1 MASVQ
6 IHMADRIDLLVD
18 KIKPRRD
25 SIFKPLYFVTQTAG
39 INHYLSLKLAASDG
53 VFAHAKFISP
63 NELMMDVAR
72 LLGNTNSSEYSTE
85 SLRWRIFKLLVSDAF
100 TQAFPYVAAYYR
112 NEELKRVQLAT
123 KLADLFDQYIVY
135 RTDMVVGWQEGQS
148 LFGGDNQQTEQW
160 QKWLW
165 LEIKAQIGE
174 GYLDKASYQ
183 RQLLKELQSTR
194 DFSGLQNEFSE
205 IHIFGLTVLTK
216 FHLEL
221 LWNLKHVMDV
231 HFYFLNPCVHDFW
244 YDCMSQKE
252 LVKKWS
258 WHRFRADIE
267 AYSAGN
273 ELLTSWGKV
282 SQELFTQLF
291 ALDDEVFSVI
301 DYESAPTP
309 KKTLLAQIQQDIKN
323 NLRPADQTEVEPISD
338 AQLEDGSIKLV
349 SNYSIA
355 REVEVLYDFL
365 VDKIENQYQGH
376 IEPHEIVVMMPQVET
391 YIPFIKAVFDN
402 APRYLPYS
410 IGDRKV
416 NDSQSVLTVCLTV
429 FQTVSEELTSESV
442 LRLLDLDLIRTQYEL
457 HDIGFLRDTV
467 RKANVRTGI
476 SGDKNLETH
485 LVAWEQG
492 LMKMLMGVFM
502 RNQSFEFDGETYLP
516 DPEIEG
522 SRMSEVLNFIVLVK
536 DLINRSRR
544 VHQNRNL
551 AQWNAYFIGYVN
563 SFAMFLEDQQ
573 EEVQNIKKKV
583 VSLDKI
589 NEKLNGIDLSFETY
603 LYILSTYYQ
612 NETVNDGYY
621 RGRITFCQALPM
633 RSIPFKIIAFLGLNS
648 GDFPRQDAQ
657 YAFDLIQVS
666 NLISGK
672 PKLGDRQTK
681 DNDKYLFLEAILSA
695 QDYFFMSYCGRS
707 IKNNKLKTP
716 SVLVDELMD
725 YIQSRAEVQEVK
737 PYLLTQHPLRRFSNE
752 YLKLDS
758 PKFTYLGGSSAAQ
771 FEKALDAQLSVE
783 KPTSLD
789 LSVVLAYFKHPI
801 KHFYARELGV
811 YLKDSEEILLAEQ
824 EKFSLDNLDKYQV
837 KTELIKGSIDLHEAK
852 KQGLLPLKNMAE
864 AQVILQK
871 ESMRELLEGY
881 ALATEGSPEQVITV
895 DLEMAGFQLK
905 GEIGGV
911 FEDNLVRT
919 YVSSLG
925 AEKKNRDGFVAYIE
939 WLVLIAQGNPK
950 NMVFLTTDPK
960 ENFNWNHQLYSQQMA
975 LAELANLIGFYEA
988 HAHQLLPILPFC
1000 SLFALNRNNSVKQK
1014 VEGSKEYDL
1023 YLQQSLMSGIWDDEQ
1038 QNADLAQQLLT
1049 SYHQLTH
1056 PKKK

>member
-1 MASVQ
+1 MAGVT

-39 INHYLSLKLAASDG
+39 INHYLSLKLATSDG
-53 VFAHAKFISP
+53 VLAHAKFISP

-72 LLGNTNSSEYSTE
+72 LLGNPNSSEYSTE
-85 SLRWRIFKLLVSDAF
+85 SLRWRIFKLLVSDPF
-100 TQAFPYVAAYYR
+100 TQSFPYVAAYYR

-148 LFGGDNQQTEQW
+148 LFGGDHQQTEEW

-174 GYLDKASYQ
+174 DYLDKASYQ
-183 RQLLKELQSTR
+183 RQLLNELQSTR

-221 LWNLKHVMDV
+221 LWNLKHVIDV

-244 YDCMSQKE
+244 YDCMSQKD

-258 WHRFRADIE
+258 WHKFRADIE

-291 ALDDEVFSVI
+291 SLDDEVFSVI
-301 DYESAPTP
+301 DYESAESE
-309 KKTLLAQIQQDIKN
+309 KQTLLAQVQQDIKT
-323 NLRPADQTEVEPISD
+323 NLRPADQSEVEPISE

-365 VDKIENQYQGH
+365 VDKIENHYQGH

-416 NDSQSVLTVCLTV
+416 NDSQSVLTVCLTI
-429 FQTVSEELTSESV
+429 FQTISEELTSESV
-442 LRLLDLDLIRTQYEL
+442 LQLLDLDLIRRQY
-457 HDIGFLRDTV
+457 DIQDVGFLRDTV

-476 SGDKNLETH
+476 TGDKNLETH

-502 RNQSFEFDGETYLP
+502 RDQSFDFEGETYSP
-516 DPEIEG
+516 DAEIEG
-522 SRMSEVLNFIVLVK
+522 SRMKEVLNFIVLVK
-536 DLINRSRR
+536 DLITRTRR
-544 VHQNRNL
+544 VYEKRDL

-563 SFAMFLEDQQ
+563 SFAMFLEGQE

-583 VSLDKI
+583 VALDKI
-589 NEKLNGIDLSFETY
+589 NTKLNGIDLSFETY
-603 LYILSTYYQ
+603 LYILSTNYQ

-648 GDFPRQDAQ
+648 GDFPRRDAE

-672 PKLGDRQTK
+672 PKLGDRHTK
-681 DNDKYLFLEAILSA
+681 DNDKYLFLEAVLSA
-695 QDYFFMSYCGRS
+695 EDYFYMSYCGRN

-725 YIQSRAEVQEVK
+725 YIESRAAVEEVK
-737 PYLLTQHPLRRFSNE
+737 PYLSTQHPLRKFSNE

-758 PKFTYLGGSSAAQ
+758 GKFTYLGRSVQ
-771 FEKALDAQLSVE
+771 QDFEKSLDASLHVE
-783 KPTSLD
+783 MGTEHD
-789 LSVVLAYFKHPI
+789 LSAILYYFKHPI
-801 KHFYARELGV
+801 RHFYSRVLGV
-811 YLKDSEEILLAEQ
+811 YLKSTDDILLSEQ
-824 EKFSLDNLDKYQV
+824 EKFGLDNLDKYAV
-837 KTELIKGSIDLHEAK
+837 KTALVNGTLDVYEAK
-852 KQGLLPLKNMAE
+852 KAGLLPLKNMAQAQVQVE
-864 AQVILQK
+864 AQEIEELQ
-871 ESMRELLEGY
+871 SQYDRLTNGREEELISVHL
-881 ALATEGSPEQVITV
+881 QV
-895 DLEMAGFQLK
+895 AGHLIN
-905 GEIGGV
+905 GEISGV
-911 FEDNLVRT
+911 YGDTLVRT
-919 YVSSLG
+919 YVSSLSSN
-925 AEKKNRDGFVAYIE
+925 KKNRDGFVAYIE
-939 WLVLIAQGNPK
+939 WLILIAQGNPK
-950 NMVFLTTDPK
+950 NMVFLTKQEK
-960 ENFNWNHQLYSQQMA
+960 ENFNWNHQLYSEQMA
-975 LAELANLIGFYEA
+975 RDELANLIGFYSA
-988 HAHQLLPILPFC
+988 HSHQLLPILPFC
-1000 SLFALNRNNSVKQK
+1000 SLFALEKKEVKGKIEKSV
-1014 VEGSKEYDL
+1014 EYDL
-1023 YLQQSLMSGIWDDEQ
+1023 NLQQSLMSGIWDDEQ
-1038 QNADLAQQLLT
+1038 QNAELAQQILT
-1049 SYHQLTH
+1049 NYYQLTH